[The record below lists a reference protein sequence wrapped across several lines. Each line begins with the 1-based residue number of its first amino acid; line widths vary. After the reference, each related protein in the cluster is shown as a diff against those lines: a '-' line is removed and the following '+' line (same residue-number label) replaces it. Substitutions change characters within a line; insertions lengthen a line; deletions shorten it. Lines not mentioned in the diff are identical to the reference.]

1 MLIHALFPMNRAI
14 PQASAT
20 RALSEPSFATHNA
33 AGNGDVVL
41 LCEHASNHIPAHYRG
56 LGLSLEHQQRH
67 IAWDMG
73 ALAVAM
79 ALSGMLDAPLVH
91 ATYSRLLLDL
101 NRPIDADDSIVVH
114 SEDTAIPGNR
124 SLEPSELELRAS
136 TIYHPFHN
144 AVTALIDARMANG
157 KASAVLSIHSFTPS
171 YHGVARP
178 WHVGVLAEHDRRLA
192 DDLLR
197 TFGADPA
204 LCVGNNQP
212 YAPINGV
219 YHSMNRHGQQRGL
232 ACAMIELRND
242 LIAHP
247 ITQRAWA
254 ERLCAALTPALARL
268 HSGRPQHAMH
278 R

>member
-1 MLIHALFPMNRAI
+1 MIRANSPPRDTAALFDTPFTI
-14 PQASAT
+14 
-20 RALSEPSFATHNA
+20 HN
-33 AGNGDVVL
+33 GNGGGGVVL

-56 LGLSLEHQQRH
+56 LGLSDEQLQRH

-73 ALAVAM
+73 ALAVAV
-79 ALSGMLDAPLVH
+79 ALSDLLDAPLIS

-101 NRPIDADDSIVVH
+101 NRPLDANDSIVVH

-124 SLEPSELELRAS
+124 DLDAAERERRAAA
-136 TIYHPFHN
+136 IYHPFHD
-144 AVTALIDARMANG
+144 AVSALIDARLASG
-157 KASAVLSIHSFTPS
+157 KAAAVLSIHSFTPS

-192 DDLLR
+192 DDLLG
-197 TFGADPA
+197 TFNADQA
-204 LCVGNNQP
+204 LCVGDNQP

-242 LIAHP
+242 LIAHAT
-247 ITQRAWA
+247 TQRAWA
-254 ERLCAALTPALARL
+254 ERLDAALTPALARL
-268 HSGRPQHAMH
+268 HSDGPQHAMH

>member
-1 MLIHALFPMNRAI
+1 MSIKIDRNDAPSSPGDSEGFESPFAL
-14 PQASAT
+14 
-20 RALSEPSFATHNA
+20 HNA
-33 AGNGDVVL
+33 SGQSALVL
-41 LCEHASNHIPAHYRG
+41 VCEHASNHIPAHYRG

-79 ALSGMLDAPLVH
+79 AMSELLDAPLVH

-101 NRPIDADDSIVVH
+101 NRPLDADDSIVVH

-124 SLEPSELELRAS
+124 SLEPSERELRAS
-136 TIYHPFHN
+136 AIYRPFHD
-144 AVTALIDARMANG
+144 AVTALIDARMASG
-157 KASAVLSIHSFTPS
+157 QVTAVLSIHSFTPS

-178 WHVGVLAEHDRRLA
+178 WHIGVLAERDRRLA

-197 TFGADPA
+197 SFSADPA

-242 LIAHP
+242 LIAHT

-254 ERLCAALTPALARL
+254 ERLCAALTPALERL
-268 HSGRPQHAMH
+268 HSSRLQHAMH